1 MNPLYNPGLLALQIG
16 NDDRSRGIAIQL
28 VCSQINL
35 IMLIL
40 GTGNQLAFL
49 HGMIKVNQNG
59 YVPNSQFDW
68 RVNQLHG
75 NLAWDGLIFI

>member
-1 MNPLYNPGLLALQIG
+1 MDDRQTGDCIYPDAAHEMNPLYNLGLFALQIG

-40 GTGNQLAFL
+40 GTGNQLAFCTDD
-49 HGMIKVNQNG
+49 Q
-59 YVPNSQFDW
+59 SQPE
-68 RVNQLHG
+68 RPGAELS
-75 NLAWDGLIFI
+75 I